1 MQNYPNPYL
10 APEKLGKENALEY
23 YFEQPLRIS
32 LEEAYNGENVILCS
46 EKISFPTNIF
56 EDSKSLTEW
65 KKLVKKDL
73 LKVKPAL
80 MKEIFAIREKLFA
93 PNDRV
98 LGVLLRG
105 TDYVVNKPKWHPI
118 PPPVE
123 YARDVILEK
132 IRAWKCNKIF
142 LVTEDKSIIQF
153 FKETFG
159 DGFGNFCMI
168 LNREYVDY
176 KPGQLISNVRIE
188 RENDYFLQ
196 GKEYLTQIVL
206 LSMCNSLITART
218 SGSIA
223 VMMLANN
230 FENVYAFDLG
240 RYGVFPVDWRKLIA
254 Q

>member
-1 MQNYPNPYL
+1 M
-10 APEKLGKENALEY
+10 A
-23 YFEQPLRIS
+23 
-32 LEEAYNGENVILCS
+32 
-46 EKISFPTNIF
+46 
-56 EDSKSLTEW
+56 
-65 KKLVKKDL
+65 
-73 LKVKPAL
+73 
-80 MKEIFAIREKLFA
+80 
-93 PNDRV
+93 
-98 LGVLLRG
+98 
-105 TDYVVNKPKWHPI
+105 
-118 PPPVE
+118 
-123 YARDVILEK
+123 
-132 IRAWKCNKIF
+132 
-142 LVTEDKSIIQF
+142 TEDKSIIQF

-168 LNREYVDY
+168 LDRKYVDY

-240 RYGVFPVDWRKLIA
+240 KYGVVPVDWRKLIA